1 MIEHL
6 TFISYII
13 VFLLSTIGYGF
24 IFSNTIYKDFYNY
37 NIGWHGIIG
46 FFTISLL
53 SIFTSFFFAHNF
65 IHNSII
71 HLIGLS
77 SFLIYFYKKKNF
89 GEIKWLFF
97 LAFILWIGTYVFK
110 NHDDFPY
117 YHLTYSL
124 NLSENAFIVGTG
136 SFSHGFRT
144 FSSLFYYH
152 STLYMPFI
160 KYYLFHIG
168 PFLIL
173 LFFNLIIL
181 KKLFE
186 NYRLKKF
193 DFIYFFSLLS
203 FIFIN
208 IVFYRIGEHGTDRSA
223 QILLVL
229 IFLLFFEIN
238 YFEKKHKV
246 IFAKTC
252 LLLVLVFLASSMK
265 AIYYLYLLLIPVI
278 LIKNKFFFIFFEKK
292 NFLLITILSFILFLN
307 LITFYLNTG
316 CFLYPAE
323 RTCIIERE
331 WSVPKKEVR
340 VMSTHYE
347 WWAKAGGG
355 PNYQHE
361 IKKEEYVKNFVWL
374 QNWIERHF
382 FNKVSDTLFGIAFIC
397 LFTYVLF
404 WYFKKQKKPPKE
416 KIDNISYLIILLFFL
431 EWFLNHPSMRYGGYI
446 LVALPLIVFTS
457 SNLSKL
463 FLDKKKVYYLSI
475 FLIILTF
482 TIYNARNVSRIN
494 KEIKVYNYDLIKSPY
509 FFVDKVTSK
518 KVVSNDNLNIYQ
530 PQENKMCWAS
540 KTPCSY
546 GKNIKIEKFLWMNMV
561 YRYD

>member
-97 LAFILWIGTYVFK
+97 LVFILWIGTYVFK

-193 DFIYFFSLLS
+193 DFIYFFF
-203 FIFIN
+203 FIKF
-208 IVFYRIGEHGTDRSA
+208 
-223 QILLVL
+223 
-229 IFLLFFEIN
+229 
-238 YFEKKHKV
+238 
-246 IFAKTC
+246 
-252 LLLVLVFLASSMK
+252 
-265 AIYYLYLLLIPVI
+265 YLYQ
-278 LIKNKFFFIFFEKK
+278 
-292 NFLLITILSFILFLN
+292 
-307 LITFYLNTG
+307 Y
-316 CFLYPAE
+316 CFL
-323 RTCIIERE
+323 
-331 WSVPKKEVR
+331 
-340 VMSTHYE
+340 
-347 WWAKAGGG
+347 
-355 PNYQHE
+355 
-361 IKKEEYVKNFVWL
+361 
-374 QNWIERHF
+374 QNR
-382 FNKVSDTLFGIAFIC
+382 
-397 LFTYVLF
+397 
-404 WYFKKQKKPPKE
+404 
-416 KIDNISYLIILLFFL
+416 
-431 EWFLNHPSMRYGGYI
+431 
-446 LVALPLIVFTS
+446 
-457 SNLSKL
+457 
-463 FLDKKKVYYLSI
+463 
-475 FLIILTF
+475 
-482 TIYNARNVSRIN
+482 
-494 KEIKVYNYDLIKSPY
+494 
-509 FFVDKVTSK
+509 
-518 KVVSNDNLNIYQ
+518 
-530 PQENKMCWAS
+530 
-540 KTPCSY
+540 
-546 GKNIKIEKFLWMNMV
+546 
-561 YRYD
+561 